1 MGTPAFALPS
11 LEGLVQ
17 SGYQVVGVVTQ
28 PDREAGRGYRLVPP
42 PVKTLALRY
51 GLSVLQPPRVSRPAV
66 VAQLQE
72 LRPSLIVV
80 AAFGQLLPPAI
91 LAIPPFGCLNVHASL
106 LPRHRGASPISAAIL
121 AGDTETGVTIMRMDE
136 GMDTGDIL
144 AQARAEIGP
153 EETAAV
159 LGERL
164 ARLGAS
170 LLLDTIP
177 RWVRGE
183 ITPQPQDHSQATY
196 CRPLHKEDGHINWQE
211 SAEYIHRQ
219 VRAYDPWPGAYTYWQ
234 NKILKIRSARPLPDW
249 SGAGEPGRVVQV
261 DSQALVVAGRG
272 ALLLREVQLAGKR
285 AMAIE
290 EFLRG
295 QRDFIGSLLT

>member
-17 SGYQVVGVVTQ
+17 NGYRVVGVVTQ
-28 PDREAGRGYRLVPP
+28 PDREAGRGHRLVPP

-51 GLSVLQPPRVSRPAV
+51 GLSVLQPPKVSRPAV
-66 VAQLQE
+66 VSQLQE

-106 LPRHRGASPISAAIL
+106 LPRHRGASPISATIL

-144 AQARAEIGP
+144 AQARVEIGP

-159 LGERL
+159 
-164 ARLGAS
+164 
-170 LLLDTIP
+170 
-177 RWVRGE
+177 
-183 ITPQPQDHSQATY
+183 
-196 CRPLHKEDGHINWQE
+196 
-211 SAEYIHRQ
+211 
-219 VRAYDPWPGAYTYWQ
+219 
-234 NKILKIRSARPLPDW
+234 
-249 SGAGEPGRVVQV
+249 
-261 DSQALVVAGRG
+261 VA
-272 ALLLREVQLAGKR
+272 
-285 AMAIE
+285 
-290 EFLRG
+290 
-295 QRDFIGSLLT
+295 